1 MKRTMKMTTFVGAI
15 AIGFG
20 LMAGSTAYA
29 HCDTLAGPIIPEALE
44 ALEKGDVTPVLKWVM
59 PGDEAEIKAAFAKAV
74 VVRTKGAEAKELA
87 DRYFLETFVRVH
99 RAGEGAPYTGLKD
112 EPVDPIVAMAD
123 KALATGSADD
133 MIEKLSAHMAKVV
146 QGKFDKAVQAE
157 KKKDVSVK
165 AGREYVE
172 AYVVFM
178 HYVEEL
184 HAAIVSAGG
193 HHHAD
198 APKAATKHEYP
209 H

>member
-29 HCDTLAGPIIPEALE
+29 HCDTMSGPIIPEALA

-146 QGKFDKAVQAE
+146 QGKFDKAVKAE

-198 APKAATKHEYP
+198 APKAATKHEHP

>member
-15 AIGFG
+15 AIGLG

-29 HCDTLAGPIIPEALE
+29 HCDTLAGPIIPDALA

-133 MIEKLSAHMAKVV
+133 MIKKLSAHMAKVIE
-146 QGKFDKAVQAE
+146 GKFDKAVKAA

-178 HYVEEL
+178 HYIEEL
-184 HAAIVSAGG
+184 HAAIVSDGG
-193 HHHAD
+193 HHHAG
-198 APKAATKHEYP
+198 APKDAAKHEHP
-209 H
+209 K